1 MLFRTFSGWLS
12 PIGSNVLILF
22 ELVNQIP
29 ARPRMSSREI
39 LDPQKKEPN
48 PKPNGGFGGADPA
61 KLRPSVCLDCLVS
74 SAEGLFFSRLDS
86 KLWTSGSSVE
96 AAELSF
102 QDVMFQVSVWAN
114 YTTTLVMHE
123 KMLVDWRNIWT
134 RGHNTWKNMGIPW
147 GANTHVQE
155 RLSNGSKENSQL
167 GNGTGSKS
175 LVYRGTL
182 SGDCIHTHTYQNTHT
197 HTHTRTSLCFVFL
210 TASYITTL

>member
-1 MLFRTFSGWLS
+1 MCSYC
-12 PIGSNVLILF
+12 SNWSIKSLPGQGCLAVKFWTPKKRNQIQNQTGDLEVLIPPSCDLRCAS
-22 ELVNQIP
+22 I
-29 ARPRMSSREI
+29 ASS
-39 LDPQKKEPN
+39 P
-48 PKPNGGFGGADPA
+48 
-61 KLRPSVCLDCLVS
+61 

-182 SGDCIHTHTYQNTHT
+182 SGDCIHTHIPKHS